1 MKKIICYIIIY
12 HSLVFAGETGKIIGI
27 ITDKEN
33 NPLFGVNIMIEGTIL
48 GSASNEIGNYS
59 IHNIPASTYNINFSY
74 IGYKTLTVKNVVIN
88 ADLTKKL
95 NVNME
100 VAAIEGDVVT
110 VLAEKDIIVK
120 DQTATTLTVVQEDI
134 NNMPVNSYVDVLTN
148 MSGVIENNNG
158 GGDNGIHIRGGRSG
172 EIAYMVDGVMV
183 EDALFGGMGSDISRG
198 GISELSVII
207 GSFNAEY
214 GEAMS
219 GVINIVTREGN
230 EFYDYNFRAISDQ
243 FGGYTNNWGST
254 RYEATIGGPLPLLN
268 NFGSFLISG
277 DKFSTKTRFQNT
289 FLDRDISDQDGN
301 IVSEDINF
309 DGVEDQ
315 MKEGARMFFDTY
327 KLESRLLTKLV
338 LRPLDKLKITYSRNS
353 LNTESRNFS
362 SSYRLYPEY
371 NSTNWLESN
380 LSYLNLN
387 YTINKDMYF
396 NLRYSEFN
404 NENWEGHPEFLNDE
418 HELYSV
424 IWEVPEDWDN
434 TVIENIDGPDYV
446 WLSNYAEPFD
456 DRDSNGV
463 FSFGDVF
470 EDLNNDGKYSLG
482 SGVNYY
488 DGDAYGGIS
497 NYEFLIETPIYDL
510 NGDSV
515 GTRMPYYNSYENYYS
530 KTKSYQGSLTWQL
543 NPIHQIKMGFAFDLL
558 LRSNQVN

>member
-1 MKKIICYIIIY
+1 
-12 HSLVFAGETGKIIGI
+12 
-27 ITDKEN
+27 
-33 NPLFGVNIMIEGTIL
+33 
-48 GSASNEIGNYS
+48 
-59 IHNIPASTYNINFSY
+59 
-74 IGYKTLTVKNVVIN
+74 
-88 ADLTKKL
+88 
-95 NVNME
+95 
-100 VAAIEGDVVT
+100 
-110 VLAEKDIIVK
+110 
-120 DQTATTLTVVQEDI
+120 
-134 NNMPVNSYVDVLTN
+134 
-148 MSGVIENNNG
+148 
-158 GGDNGIHIRGGRSG
+158 
-172 EIAYMVDGVMV
+172 
-183 EDALFGGMGSDISRG
+183 
-198 GISELSVII
+198 
-207 GSFNAEY
+207 
-214 GEAMS
+214 
-219 GVINIVTREGN
+219 
-230 EFYDYNFRAISDQ
+230 
-243 FGGYTNNWGST
+243 
-254 RYEATIGGPLPLLN
+254 
-268 NFGSFLISG
+268 
-277 DKFSTKTRFQNT
+277 
-289 FLDRDISDQDGN
+289 
-301 IVSEDINF
+301 F

-530 KTKSYQGSLTWQL
+530 KTKSYQGSLTW
-543 NPIHQIKMGFAFDLL
+543 
-558 LRSNQVN
+558 